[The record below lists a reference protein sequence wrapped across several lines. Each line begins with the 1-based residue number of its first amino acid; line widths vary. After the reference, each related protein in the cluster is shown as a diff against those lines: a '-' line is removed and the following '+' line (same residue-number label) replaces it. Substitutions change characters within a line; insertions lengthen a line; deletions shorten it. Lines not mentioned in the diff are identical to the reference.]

1 MGYVSDPE
9 LLDKA
14 RSAARRALELDSQIP
29 ESHTALANLDFNY
42 FWNFPEAE
50 AEIQRALALD
60 PNSAYAHEVSCWIK
74 VGTGKTQEG
83 LAECRRAVELDPLSE
98 LNNMVL
104 AWEYD
109 FAHDYKH
116 AIEQANKTLEIDPKD
131 VDAVSVLGLAYEQ
144 MGNYTQAIEQWV
156 KIQRLQGHE
165 ARATELMR
173 TFEKSGYKGYLSKD
187 AQYNEA
193 EGNRYRGGLAPSAAT
208 DYAMLGEKDAA
219 FAALDKAFVRRA
231 GVVDIKVDPRLDNIR
246 SDPRYAD
253 LLRRIGL
260 PQ

>member
-1 MGYVSDPE
+1 
-9 LLDKA
+9 LDKA

-29 ESHTALANLDFNY
+29 ESHSALANLDFNY

-50 AEIQRALALD
+50 AEIQKALALD

-83 LAECRRAVELDPLSE
+83 LTECRRAVELDPLSV
-98 LNNMVL
+98 LNNMIL

-109 FAHDYKH
+109 FARDYKH

-131 VDAVSVLGLAYEQ
+131 ADAVSVLGLAYEQ
-144 MGNYTQAIEQWV
+144 MGNHTQAMEQWV

-165 ARATELMR
+165 ERAKELMR

-187 AQYNEA
+187 AKDNEA
-193 EGNRYRGGLAPSAAT
+193 EGNRYRGGLAPSAAA

-219 FAALDKAFVRRA
+219 FAALDKAFVSRA
-231 GVVDIKVDPRLDNIR
+231 GVVDIKVDPRLENIR

>member
-1 MGYVSDPE
+1 
-9 LLDKA
+9 
-14 RSAARRALELDSQIP
+14 
-29 ESHTALANLDFNY
+29 
-42 FWNFPEAE
+42 
-50 AEIQRALALD
+50 
-60 PNSAYAHEVSCWIK
+60 
-74 VGTGKTQEG
+74 
-83 LAECRRAVELDPLSE
+83 
-98 LNNMVL
+98 
-104 AWEYD
+104 
-109 FAHDYKH
+109 
-116 AIEQANKTLEIDPKD
+116 
-131 VDAVSVLGLAYEQ
+131 
-144 MGNYTQAIEQWV
+144 
-156 KIQRLQGHE
+156 
-165 ARATELMR
+165 MR